1 MKRSFLLILMVFMT
15 AGKLF
20 SQAKNTRD
28 YNSLVRLAKKEKKI
42 IILFFGADWCVPC
55 KNLIAEVNAW
65 SAKYKYLNNYSYYY
79 YVDVDQLDSPE
90 FLERFNVSTF
100 PSTVMFNP
108 KSGKFVIKKGSISLN
123 NLDESVNKF
132 IEISDYKK

>member
-1 MKRSFLLILMVFMT
+1 MT

-55 KNLIAEVNAW
+55 KNLIAEMNTL
-65 SAKYKYLNNYSYYY
+65 SAKHRYLNNESYSY
-79 YVDVDQLDSPE
+79 YVDVDHFDSPE
-90 FLERFNVSTF
+90 FLERFSVDTF
-100 PSTVMFNP
+100 PSTVIFNP
-108 KSGKFVIKKGSISLN
+108 KSGKFVIKQGSLSLN
-123 NLDESVNKF
+123 NLDDWVNKLL
-132 IEISDYKK
+132 ESSESEK